1 MYPTRL
7 SNSLANKAPV
17 TNHGAASPS
26 FTCPNTASH
35 YAALTRKLLGDRLMF
50 RCSLV
55 VALLLC
61 ASVASAQQWAEKM
74 FAERV
79 YDFGGV
85 ARAAKVEHNFV
96 ITNPYKEDVHIAS
109 VRSSC
114 GCTQPRIVND
124 TLKSHE
130 TGAVVAAFNT
140 RAFTGQRGATV
151 TVTFDRPRYAEVS
164 LNVRGYIRTDVVLNP
179 GQVNFGS
186 VNTGEAAEKE
196 IKVNYAGRDDWQI
209 TGVNANSPYLTAEV
223 KELSRKRGRVSYN
236 LDVKLK
242 ENAPI
247 GYLQQQIVL
256 LTNDQRSSE
265 VPVNVEGLIVA
276 ELAVS
281 PSSLML
287 GTVQSGQTV
296 NKQIVV
302 RGAKPFKIVEVRC
315 DNSAFQFQTGDE
327 AKTVHLVPVTYQA
340 AGEPGKIH
348 QKIEIVTDL
357 EGGKTASLT
366 ALGQITAPLAGK

>member
-1 MYPTRL
+1 
-7 SNSLANKAPV
+7 
-17 TNHGAASPS
+17 
-26 FTCPNTASH
+26 
-35 YAALTRKLLGDRLMF
+35 MF
-50 RCSLV
+50 RCSLA
-55 VALLLC
+55 VALSLC
-61 ASVASAQQWAEKM
+61 VSVASAQQWAEKM
-74 FAERV
+74 FAERSF
-79 YDFGGV
+79 DFGSV
-85 ARAAKVEHNFV
+85 ARAAKVEHPFV

-109 VRSSC
+109 IRSSC

-124 TLKSHE
+124 TLKAHE
-130 TGAVVAAFNT
+130 SGTVVAAFNT

-151 TVTFDRPRYAEVS
+151 TVTIDRPRYAEVT
-164 LNVRGYIRTDVVLNP
+164 LNVRGYIRTDVVLDP

-186 VNTGEAAEKE
+186 VNSGEAADKQ
-196 IKVNYAGRDDWQI
+196 IRVNYAGRSDWQI

-223 KELSRKRGRVSYN
+223 KELSRTHGRASYA

-242 ENAPI
+242 ENAPT

-256 LTNDQRSSE
+256 LTNDHRSSE

-281 PSSLML
+281 PSALML
-287 GTVQSGQTV
+287 GTVQTGQTV
-296 NKQIVV
+296 NKHIVV

-327 AKTVHLVPVTYQA
+327 AKAVHLVPVTFE
-340 AGEPGKIH
+340 AGNEPGKIN
-348 QKIEIVTDL
+348 QKIEILTDL
-357 EGGKTASLT
+357 EGGKSTSLT

>member
-1 MYPTRL
+1 
-7 SNSLANKAPV
+7 
-17 TNHGAASPS
+17 
-26 FTCPNTASH
+26 
-35 YAALTRKLLGDRLMF
+35 MF
-50 RCSLV
+50 RCSLA
-55 VALLLC
+55 VALSLC
-61 ASVASAQQWAEKM
+61 ASIASAQQWAEKM
-74 FAERV
+74 FTERV

-114 GCTQPRIVND
+114 GCTQPRIAKD
-124 TLKSHE
+124 TLKTYES
-130 TGAVVAAFNT
+130 GAIVAAFNT

-151 TVTFDRPRYAEVS
+151 TVTFDRPRYAEVT
-164 LNVRGYIRTDVVLNP
+164 LNVRGYIRTDVVLDP

-186 VNTGEAAEKE
+186 VSAGQAAEKE

-223 KELSRKRGRVSYN
+223 KELSRKRGRVSYL

-242 ENAPI
+242 DNAPA
-247 GYLQQQIVL
+247 GYLQQQLTL
-256 LTNDQRSSE
+256 LTNDQRNE

-276 ELAVS
+276 ELTVS
-281 PSSLML
+281 PSALML
-287 GTVQSGQTV
+287 GTVQAGQTV

-315 DNSAFQFQTGDE
+315 DNSAFQFETGDE
-327 AKTVHLVPVTYQA
+327 AKAVHLVPVKFQA

-366 ALGQITAPLAGK
+366 ALGQIAAPLAGK